1 MRSQMK
7 FYLALLAV
15 ILLQGSIFSN
25 TLETEI
31 KTETETNAE
40 TEIKA
45 ETEIGTE
52 TESKTK
58 AQIEAETEIETETET
73 ETKDVDTRPNH
84 DEHDLSE
91 AAKKE
96 CKEGITETA
105 EINATNDPKKIP
117 FPINT
122 RRCRDPKQKKSH
134 YWSIMGNCS
143 RNKFHDVGVN
153 SEGAI
158 VAIGADGRLY
168 WYEYDMNIFEVIE
181 GDYQIQRLRRVDI
194 GYDGLI
200 YVLNWAGDTY
210 YLSCT
215 RYWVKLPGCAIDI
228 GTGRGDEVVK
238 IGCNDYC
245 EPLGTGPCPKNF
257 ENPFDNIESPYVYR
271 LICKCDCRCC
281 KRRCNIFV
289 KYVFTCEKDIDRL
302 CYWIKY
308 PNGPSYK
315 LFGKYFLCTFARID
329 ANSSGYP
336 MVLGRCN
343 KFTTKIY
350 NKIWQMVGGDKNV
363 YKNILTFPRST
374 TKRSTL
380 RDLCGDNYGNIFYI
394 KRNGNSN
401 NNASV
406 YIYNSSGSDVLVIN
420 TTSKKIGFNIS
431 CGPYAQPTV
440 TTKDCCLYTTTKVGY
455 N

>member
-1 MRSQMK
+1 MRNQMK

-15 ILLQGSIFSN
+15 ILLQGSIFSI
-25 TLETEI
+25 TL
-31 KTETETNAE
+31 K
-40 TEIKA
+40 
-45 ETEIGTE
+45 
-52 TESKTK
+52 ESESLKLNL
-58 AQIEAETEIETETET
+58 ETETET
-73 ETKDVDTRPNH
+73 GVKDNDVKF
-84 DEHDLSE
+84 DEHILSE
-91 AAKKE
+91 EEKVE
-96 CKEGITETA
+96 CKEGIKDIA
-105 EINATNDPKKIP
+105 EVNVNNDPPGMP

-122 RRCRDPKQKKSH
+122 KKCRDPKQKKSH
-134 YWSIMGNCS
+134 TWTVMGVCAD
-143 RNKFHDVGVN
+143 NKFHDVGVN

-158 VAIGADGRLY
+158 VAIGADGKLY
-168 WYEYDMNIFEVIE
+168 WYEYDMNTFEIIE
-181 GDYQIQRLRRVDI
+181 GDFELQRLRRVDI

-200 YVLNWAGDTY
+200 YVVNWSGDTY

-245 EPLGTGPCPKNF
+245 EPLGTGPCPLLDPT
-257 ENPFDNIESPYVYR
+257 NPCFLDVESPYVYR

-289 KYVFTCEKDIDRL
+289 KHVFTCEKDIDRE
-302 CYWIKY
+302 CYWLKY

-315 LFGKYFLCTFARID
+315 NSNKYYLCTFARID

-343 KFTTKIY
+343 KHLIINY
-350 NKIWQMVGGDKNV
+350 NKIWQMVGGDRNV
-363 YKNILTFPRST
+363 YNNIVTVTGS
-374 TKRSTL
+374 SGL
-380 RDLCGDNYGNIFYI
+380 RDLCGDNYGNIIYI
-394 KRNGNSN
+394 KRTSLSLDSGK
-401 NNASV
+401 V
-406 YIYNSSGSDVLVIN
+406 YIYNSSGADVLIGGNV
-420 TTSKKIGFNIS
+420 KVGFNIS

-440 TTKDCCLYTTTKVGY
+440 TDRYCCLWTTSKVGY